1 MKLWALPHMPR
12 RTPPLAGGYTLV
24 ELLVVLCILTIVLA
38 IPTVSLM
45 RSVERVQARNTAQ
58 MLQGAL
64 AQAQV
69 DAVQLGVGRN
79 VVCSDR
85 ELAVTDPA
93 ERSIFKSAELGPAPQ
108 TNVPR
113 WRQDVTAVR
122 IHIGSPFG
130 APSSGG
136 SIFFL
141 SGAGGSRVVVR
152 AVSGL
157 TRREMQ

>member
-1 MKLWALPHMPR
+1 MPR
-12 RTPPLAGGYTLV
+12 RMSTPLAGGYTLV
-24 ELLVVLCILTIVLA
+24 EVLVVLCILTIVLA

-45 RSVERVQARNTAQ
+45 HGVEHVQARNTAQ

-69 DAVQLGVGRN
+69 DAVQLGVDRD

-85 ELAVTDPA
+85 ELAVADAAGRNTF
-93 ERSIFKSAELGPAPQ
+93 RSAELGPAPQ

-122 IHIGSPFG
+122 IHVSAPFG
-130 APSSGG
+130 TPSSGG

-141 SGAGGSRVVVR
+141 PGAGGSRVVVR

>member
-1 MKLWALPHMPR
+1 MH
-12 RTPPLAGGYTLV
+12 G
-24 ELLVVLCILTIVLA
+24 
-38 IPTVSLM
+38 
-45 RSVERVQARNTAQ
+45 VERVQARNTAQ

-85 ELAVTDPA
+85 ELAVTDPTGRNVF
-93 ERSIFKSAELGPAPQ
+93 RSADLGPEPQ

-122 IHIGSPFG
+122 IHVGAPFG

-157 TRREMQ
+157 TRRETQ